1 MPFKNIAGYDVS
13 GSQEVENM
21 SYKKE
26 ELALTLTKSGVP
38 CLWEQGGGMSNT
50 GSACIVTGLN
60 GEPVTPVYIRRK
72 GTLACDRHALIPVR
86 VGSFMVYATH
96 HRGDFDI
103 QVYRISKISGD
114 TATADIVLEFTEGEW
129 SDVPKGYDADLIIAV
144 SDATEAA
151 KNKATCYHCREPHYI
166 IQPSA

>member
-86 VGSFMVYATH
+86 VGSFVVEATH

-114 TATADIVLEFTEGEW
+114 IAEADIFLQFTEGEW
-129 SDVPKGYDADLIIAV
+129 SNVPKEYSADLVIIE
-144 SDATEAA
+144 ATEAA
-151 KNKATCYHCREPHYI
+151 KNKAMCYHCREPHYVKEEG
-166 IQPSA
+166 